1 MPEQRTF
8 FLKRLRSSPGLMAGL
23 GVLILAIAAGG
34 WIAVRQSRQ
43 RLDLDAFT
51 VSAETEPLTLQIRAS
66 GTIVPVQSVNLSP
79 QTSGILQQLFVEQGD
94 RVEQGHVIA
103 RMDDRSL
110 VGQQQQAIASLD
122 QARARLAQLRAGNR
136 PEEINQARAR
146 LQQAEA
152 QLAEV
157 RGGNRPEEIDQARSQ
172 LAAAT
177 AQAEL
182 AASRVERFRFLVREG
197 AESQDRLDQAI
208 AEANSAQANQ
218 REAEQRLALLQQGSR
233 IEAIQRAEA
242 SVAEARQAYELLQRG
257 TRAEEIAQAEA
268 AVNEAQGRLQVIQSQ
283 LDDTVIRAP
292 FAGIITQKY
301 ATEGAFVTP
310 TTTASAT
317 TSATSTSIVA
327 LATELEVLA
336 EVPEVDIGQIRPG
349 QGVEVRADA
358 FPGEGF
364 QGQVRLVSPEAVV
377 EQNVTFFQVRV
388 QLQTGQERLRS
399 GMNTDLT
406 FLGDTVADALVVPT
420 VAIATERGQ
429 TGVYVPDDRN
439 QPQFRSVVIGSSEQ
453 DRTQILEGLAPN
465 ERVFINFPPGQRPD
479 S

>member
-1 MPEQRTF
+1 
-8 FLKRLRSSPGLMAGL
+8 MATAT
-23 GVLILAIAAGG
+23 AI
-34 WIAVRQSRQ
+34 WIGVRQSGQ
-43 RLDLDAFT
+43 RLNLEAFT
-51 VSAETEPLTLQIRAS
+51 VPAETESLTLQISAS

-79 QTSGILQQLFVEQGD
+79 QTSGILQDLLVEQGD
-94 RVEQGHVIA
+94 RVEQGQVIA
-103 RMDDRSL
+103 RMDDRDL
-110 VGQQQQAIASLD
+110 LGQQQQAMAGLD
-122 QARARLAQLRAGNR
+122 QTQARLAQLRAGNR
-136 PEEINQARAR
+136 PEEIAQAQAR

-152 QLAEV
+152 QLSEV
-157 RGGNRPEEIDQARSQ
+157 RAGNRPEEVDQAQSQ

-182 AASRVERFRFLVREG
+182 AASRVERFRFLASQG

-208 AEANSAQANQ
+208 AENNSAQANQ
-218 REAEQRLALLQQGSR
+218 REAERRLALLRQGSR
-233 IEAIQRAEA
+233 VEAIQRAEA
-242 SVAEARQAYELLQRG
+242 AVVEARQAYELLRRG
-257 TRAEEIAQAEA
+257 TRIEEIAQAEA
-268 AVNEAQGRLQVIQSQ
+268 AVNEARGRLQVVQTQ

-327 LATELEVLA
+327 LATTLEVLA

-349 QGVEVRADA
+349 QAVEVRADA

-388 QLQTGQERLRS
+388 RLQTGQGQLLS

-420 VAIATERGQ
+420 VAIVTERGQ
-429 TGVYVPDDRN
+429 TGVYVPDSQNR
-439 QPQFRSVVIGSSEQ
+439 PQFRSVTIGSSEQ
-453 DRTQILEGLAPN
+453 DKTQILDGLSPN
-465 ERVFINFPPGQRPD
+465 ERVFIDFPPGQRPQAQPN
-479 S
+479 